1 MAGDISVV
9 QGEREAYWMGNGFID
24 IKLGADRTGGA
35 FTLIEIV
42 NLPGGGIGP
51 HVHARDDETVMQVVG
66 TLSGVIDGVDHVLH
80 PGDVA
85 FVPRGIVHSFT
96 NNSSD
101 TTRTFAITSPGGAE
115 SLVRET
121 GIPKHGDTPPALDPA
136 AVDWAAIA
144 ASAAKVGFTFL
155 PEES

>member
-1 MAGDISVV
+1 MDGEISVI
-9 QGEREAYWMGNGFID
+9 QGEHEAYWMGNGYID

-51 HVHARDDETVMQVVG
+51 HVHSMDDETVIHV
-66 TLSGVIDGVDHVLH
+66 SGGLDAVIDGVERALG
-80 PGDVA
+80 PGDVV
-85 FVPRGIVHSFT
+85 FIPRGIVHSFM
-96 NNSSD
+96 NHGVE
-101 TTRTFAITSPGGAE
+101 TTRTFAITTPGGAE

-121 GIPKHGDTPPALDPA
+121 GIPKHGNAPPAVDPA
-136 AVDWAAIA
+136 AVDWAAVA

-155 PEES
+155 PES